1 MTEEGFHRGRIDRRQ
16 TFGRIFRA
24 WAGRLPDATRRD
36 HELNSHERNPAL
48 VTMNSKKPLVRVIPP
63 EDADHKGI
71 INFFFELGMLKK
83 TPRSGYQF
91 LGSGKES
98 VADHSYRVT
107 MIGYSLA
114 RLSGIADPFKVVCL
128 CLFHDVAEARTGD
141 LNYVNKQYVRAYE
154 REAIEDLAGTLP
166 FGDDFRELM
175 REYRAAETL
184 EAKLA
189 HDADQL
195 DLILELKEQSDLG
208 NTYAVKWIHHALK
221 RLETNLGKEIAAE
234 ILETDFTDWWF
245 EGHDHW
251 WNRQDG

>member
-1 MTEEGFHRGRIDRRQ
+1 MTMDAHKPPGHSPPRMETNHRGI
-16 TFGRIFRA
+16 
-24 WAGRLPDATRRD
+24 
-36 HELNSHERNPAL
+36 
-48 VTMNSKKPLVRVIPP
+48 V
-63 EDADHKGI
+63 
-71 INFFFELGMLKK
+71 NFFFELGMLKK

-114 RLSGIADPFKVVCL
+114 RLSGQADPFRVVCL

-141 LNYVNKQYVRAYE
+141 LNYVNKQYVKTYE
-154 REAIEDLAGTLP
+154 AEAVEDLASTLP
-166 FGDDFRELM
+166 FGEDLKAM
-175 REYRAAETL
+175 VGEYRAGETL
-184 EAKLA
+184 EARLA

-208 NTYAVKWIHHALK
+208 NTYAVKWIHHALR
-221 RLETNLGKEIAAE
+221 RLKTEIGKEIAAE

-251 WNRQDG
+251 WQRQEG